1 MFSNL
6 STIILYLWAVNNNIK
21 IPVIIPILMFIRDF
35 GLCLPNKNNILMRI
49 LNLHGTNLYIEY
61 YLAMLSSVLII
72 AYYYYQNNS
81 EKNNENKKE
90 KTYLKIFLYSVI
102 FIFIVLL
109 AINAIY
115 S

>member
-6 STIILYLWAVNNNIK
+6 SIIILYLWAVNNNIK

-35 GLCLPNKNNILMRI
+35 GLSLPNKNNILIRI

-72 AYYYYQNNS
+72 VYYYYQNNS
-81 EKNNENKKE
+81 EKNHKKE
-90 KTYLKIFLYSVI
+90 KTYFKAFLYSVI

-109 AINAIY
+109 IINAFY
-115 S
+115 N